1 MKSGTIRST
10 VSKGALVVAVAL
22 LAYALYSTPLD
33 KLSSLTLDTVAS
45 ATVSMSAGVPP
56 NPYNTAAE
64 QLSAKEAELAAREN
78 RLTMQGVA
86 PPRATEG
93 HDTFAVYSLL
103 VSIALFIL
111 VAINFFFDWRRG
123 QQTGTGPA
131 PYLSLDLRR
140 RQ

>member
-1 MKSGTIRST
+1 
-10 VSKGALVVAVAL
+10 VSKGALIVAVTL

-33 KLSSLTLDTVAS
+33 RLSSLALETVAS

-64 QLSAKEAELAAREN
+64 QLSAKEAELVAREN
-78 RLTMQGVA
+78 RLTMRGSMPSNPA
-86 PPRATEG
+86 G

-111 VAINFFFDWRRG
+111 VAINFFFDWKRG
-123 QQTGTGPA
+123 RQGVPASA